1 MTLLAMLLMFSLG
14 MWAQQ
19 AKPRLVV
26 WQRSGEKVYY
36 DLVDQPET
44 TFEDGLLIIKTKS
57 ATVEYQLTNI
67 LRYTYEGTGATDI
80 SQLATERSV
89 SISKQGDSVVFSN
102 LSDGSVVNLYSA
114 NGMLLDEFTAQN
126 GLSLTVSL
134 GQRPAGIYILK
145 CGSETI
151 KLVKR

>member
-26 WQRSGEKVYY
+26 WQKSGEKVYY
-36 DLVDQPET
+36 DLADQPET

-67 LRYTYEGTGATDI
+67 LR
-80 SQLATERSV
+80 
-89 SISKQGDSVVFSN
+89 
-102 LSDGSVVNLYSA
+102 
-114 NGMLLDEFTAQN
+114 
-126 GLSLTVSL
+126 
-134 GQRPAGIYILK
+134 
-145 CGSETI
+145 
-151 KLVKR
+151 